1 MSTLQDSLCCGKRK
15 KDVDPSVPT
24 KLIMTQGP
32 WVFSGFERGLVRS
45 EAVVTFSGRTILK
58 IHNVAWLPKSI
69 IARLGYEKYSLETPC
84 FFRSHDWRRDLIM
97 RHGFVTANP
106 IIRD

>member
-1 MSTLQDSLCCGKRK
+1 LLRETL

-24 KLIMTQGP
+24 KLIMTQEP
-32 WVFSGFERGLVRS
+32 WAFSGFERRLARS

-84 FFRSHDWRRDLIM
+84 FVRSHDWRRDLIM